1 MVIDFLGIGS
11 AWNVE
16 QDNTSAYIKK
26 DNKMIL
32 IDCGETIARKIIKEN
47 ILEGIDELYILISHT
62 HSDHVGSLGTLLF
75 YSTYNKKIKN
85 NLVLPNNKEYINNLK
100 AYLKLVDISSEVKF
114 IDANT
119 LKETFKFKT
128 FHILKATHVKR
139 LPCYCFMFEDEE
151 NLIYYSADNSNIEY
165 IKHFLSIENAK
176 IYTEICDN
184 PKLNE
189 EHLELGLLEKAT
201 SVLQRKRIYL
211 MHINESL
218 NEEELRNKGFN
229 IPMIRKKEKIMEEK
243 IKLNKQGYED
253 YLKAIAEKEKKL
265 ADLRMYKGT
274 DAIFQGDNWHDN
286 PTLYQA
292 ELQER
297 SLMREIAEMKHKLQN
312 NVEIVENLGV
322 EEIID
327 IGDVVKID
335 MIFSEDDR
343 EEEIFKLVATTPNL
357 KFDAEIQE
365 VSINSPIG
373 NAMYHKKVGEIAT
386 YKVQDKTFT
395 LQIKEKVVLG
405 LEQEEEYSKKKTR

>member
-47 ILEGIDELYILISHT
+47 ILEDIDELYILISHT

-75 YSTYNKKIKN
+75 YSTYNKGIKN

-139 LPCYCFMFEDEE
+139 LPCYCFVFEDEE

-165 IKHFLSIENAK
+165 IKHFLSIEKAK
-176 IYTEICDN
+176 IYTEICDD
-184 PKLNE
+184 PKLSE

-253 YLKAIAEKEKKL
+253 YLKEIEKKEKQL

-286 PTLYQA
+286 PTLYQT
-292 ELQER
+292 ELQEM
-297 SLMREIAEMKHKLQN
+297 SLMREITEMRRRAQN
-312 NVEIVENLGV
+312 IEIVENVGN
-322 EEIID
+322 EELVD
-327 IGDVVKID
+327 IGDIVKID

-343 EEEIFKLVATTPNL
+343 EEELFKLVATAPN
-357 KFDAEIQE
+357 FDSEIKE

-386 YKVQDKTFT
+386 YKVQDRNFT

-405 LEQEEEYSKKKTR
+405 LEQEEGYSKKKTR